1 MDGPRPQLV
10 VHNMDSTE
18 IPVYGEQEHSAC
30 DGHFESLLSPAG
42 ETCALL
48 LVIAGGRTPE
58 PAAVRGDAGLA
69 RAVAGSDGIEI
80 RDPVR
85 SAAELSPSSWGQEAK
100 VVQMAQLAWARESLC
115 RGLGSGWFTERFYRN
130 ALVTHFQHRQVFC
143 PARRLENHAVT
154 CCGLHQR
161 APQGGHPADV
171 VAVEI
176 DLVDAYDADYSL
188 SPRGIGI

>member
-1 MDGPRPQLV
+1 MDGPRPQRV

-58 PAAVRGDAGLA
+58 PAAIRGDAGLA
-69 RAVAGSDGIEI
+69 RAVAGSDGIER

-100 VVQMAQLAWARESLC
+100 VVANGAISVSAGVPLPRPRIQVVHGTVLQKCARNTL
-115 RGLGSGWFTERFYRN
+115 
-130 ALVTHFQHRQVFC
+130 
-143 PARRLENHAVT
+143 PARSGILYRPAIEGRRCHPLPT
-154 CCGLHQR
+154 SSTR
-161 APQGGHPADV
+161 APEVTPN
-171 VAVEI
+171 
-176 DLVDAYDADYSL
+176 
-188 SPRGIGI
+188 